1 MARTAAHVIRPA
13 SRAGAHRARR
23 VAAALAAAAVAL
35 PALAACSSG
44 NGSSPG
50 NADASGPLKVWARG
64 ANDSPKAYQAI
75 FDAFTKKTGI
85 KIEPFFTLT
94 DFETKLTAAATA
106 HNLPDL
112 VVDDAAQLGNFKTQ
126 GIIQAVDKSKIAGAD
141 QLTPASWDSAKD
153 LKGDVY
159 AVPFSAQANLLFIR
173 SDWLTKLGLQ
183 PPKTWDDV
191 VAVAKAFTTQDP
203 DGDGKADTY
212 GLAVPGSTTR
222 GYVSWYWSTFFWQA
236 GGEYFT
242 GSGGKFSA
250 SVNSDAGVQ
259 ATKWFEDLFCT
270 QKVVQPSA
278 LNDTTTETNKA
289 FQTGVAGMYFTGPYA
304 FATMDATAVKGKYT
318 VVAPPSGPAN
328 GRTLAEGTD
337 IYLMSGGKTNAAKK
351 LAEFMITPEAQK
363 LGMSAVP
370 TATIVRLPVNSTV
383 DAAAVHSADPRW
395 TLAAQ
400 VFANQGHYEADN
412 MPNWTALR
420 LASSEALNGM
430 LAHCGDPKATLDTL
444 NDKLNSLLKQQGVAA
459 G

>member
-1 MARTAAHVIRPA
+1 MMARTAAHLRV
-13 SRAGAHRARR
+13 
-23 VAAALAAAAVAL
+23 VAAWTAAVVAV

-44 NGSSPG
+44 GG
-50 NADASGPLKVWARG
+50 GGAANADASGPLKVWARG

-126 GIIQAVDKSKIAGAD
+126 GIIQPIDKSKVAGAD

-173 SDWLTKLGLQ
+173 SDWLAKLNMQ
-183 PPKTWDDV
+183 APKTWDDV

-236 GGEYFT
+236 GGEYFSD
-242 GSGGKFSA
+242 SGDGKFAA
-250 SVNSDAGVQ
+250 SVNSAAGVQ
-259 ATKWFEDLFCT
+259 ATTWFKDLFCGT
-270 QKVVQPSA
+270 KVVQPSA

-289 FQTGVAGMYFTGPYA
+289 FQTGVTGMYFTGPYA
-304 FATMDATAVKGKYT
+304 FATMDASAVKGKYT
-318 VVAPPSGPAN
+318 VVAPPAGPAN
-328 GRTLAEGTD
+328 AKTLAEGTD
-337 IYLMSGGKTNAAKK
+337 IYLMAGGKTNAAKK

-383 DAAAVHSADPRW
+383 DAASVHSQDPRW
-395 TLAAQ
+395 TLAGQ
-400 VFANQGHYEADN
+400 VFASQGHYEADN
-412 MPNWTALR
+412 MPNWTQLR
-420 LASSEALNGM
+420 QASSDALNGM

-444 NDKLNSLLKQQGVAA
+444 NDKLNSLLRQQGVAA

>member
-1 MARTAAHVIRPA
+1 MARTAAHLRI
-13 SRAGAHRARR
+13 GAAL
-23 VAAALAAAAVAL
+23 VAALVAV

-44 NGSSPG
+44 SGTGAGS
-50 NADASGPLKVWARG
+50 ADASGPLKVWARG

-75 FDAFTKKTGI
+75 FDAFTRKTGI
-85 KIEPFFTLT
+85 KIESFFTLT

-126 GIIQAVDKSKIAGAD
+126 GIIQQIDKGKIAGAD

-173 SDWLTKLGLQ
+173 SDWLAKLNLQ
-183 PPKTWDDV
+183 APKTWDDV

-222 GYVSWYWSTFFWQA
+222 GYLSWYWSTFFWQA
-236 GGEYFT
+236 GGEYFSD
-242 GSGGKFSA
+242 SGNGKFAA
-250 SVNSDAGVQ
+250 SVNSAAGVQ
-259 ATKWFEDLFCT
+259 ATTWFKDLFCG

-289 FQTGVAGMYFTGPYA
+289 FQTGVTGMYFTGPYA
-304 FATMDATAVKGKYT
+304 FATMDASAVKGKYT
-318 VVAPPSGPAN
+318 VVAPPAGPAN
-328 GRTLAEGTD
+328 AKTLAEGTD
-337 IYLMSGGKTNAAKK
+337 IYLMAGGKTNAARK

-383 DAAAVHSADPRW
+383 DAASVHSQDPRW
-395 TLAAQ
+395 TLAGQ
-400 VFANQGHYEADN
+400 VFASQGHYEADS
-412 MPNWTALR
+412 MPNWAQLR
-420 LASSEALNGM
+420 QASSEALNGM

-444 NDKLNSLLKQQGVAA
+444 NDKLNSLLRQQGVAA

>member
-1 MARTAAHVIRPA
+1 MARTAIEVR
-13 SRAGAHRARR
+13 SRRW
-23 VAAALAAAAVAL
+23 VAALVAAVLGA
-35 PALAACSSG
+35 PALVGCSSG
-44 NGSSPG
+44 NGSTPN

-85 KIEPFFTLT
+85 KIETFFTLT

-106 HNLPDL
+106 HNLPD
-112 VVDDAAQLGNFKTQ
+112 VVIDDAAQLGNFKTQ
-126 GIIQAVDKSKIAGAD
+126 GIIQPIDKSKIAGSD

-173 SDWLTKLGLQ
+173 SDWLTKLNLQ

-222 GYVSWYWSTFFWQA
+222 GYISWYWSTFFWQA

-242 GSGGKFSA
+242 SSGNGKFAA
-250 SVNSDAGVQ
+250 SVNTPAGVQ
-259 ATKWFEDLFCT
+259 ATKWFEDLYCT
-270 QKVVQPSA
+270 DKVVQPSA

-318 VVAPPSGPAN
+318 VVAPPAGPAN
-328 GRTLAEGTD
+328 AKTLAEGTD
-337 IYLMSGGKTNAAKK
+337 IYLMSGGKSNAGKK

-370 TATIVRLPVNSTV
+370 SATIVRLPVNSTV
-383 DAAAVHSADPRW
+383 DAATVHASDARW
-395 TLAAQ
+395 TLANQ
-400 VFANQGHYEADN
+400 VYASQAHYEADN
-412 MPNWTALR
+412 MPNWTQLR
-420 LASSEALNGM
+420 QDSSDALNGL
-430 LAHCGDPKATLDTL
+430 LAHCGDPKQALDTL
-444 NDKLNSLLKQQGVAA
+444 NDKLNSDLRKQGVAA
-459 G
+459 S